1 VGSVSRTVTWLGDDQ
16 LVCSLTGSFVV
27 GRVLVTVVVDGVP
40 GSGGVVDM
48 QCPAKYHG
56 GRGEECQPCPA
67 GATCPGGLQDPV
79 AEVRAMWRPVARTQT
94 DCLVAD
100 VCLVLSPRCHV
111 PSLGCVC
118 GRPLG
123 GLLPS
128 H

>member
-1 VGSVSRTVTWLGDDQ
+1 MPRPAPPPSPQIRGRNFGVPNATESPAILHAVTVGSVSCTVTWLGDDQ

-79 AEVRAMWRPVARTQT
+79 AEVRAM
-94 DCLVAD
+94 
-100 VCLVLSPRCHV
+100 
-111 PSLGCVC
+111 
-118 GRPLG
+118 
-123 GLLPS
+123 
-128 H
+128 